1 MGAAYPEMM
10 KPQGNAFL
18 PGIEYALHVCLDLG
32 NRHRFP
38 TGSEAARFWD
48 LLTCPQ
54 ERVLPGGILPPSKKL
69 VIGGSTL
76 SLPSYLASSALG
88 LG

>member
-54 ERVLPGGILPPSKKL
+54 ERDLP
-69 VIGGSTL
+69 GGSTL
-76 SLPSYLASSALG
+76 SLPSYLASSSLG